1 MELNSVATEGL
12 NLCGDSARVGDRSF
26 RNLVQIT
33 MDILLKKKD
42 ENSLKSEW
50 QDYSSYIF
58 IVFTFMLKLCGH
70 FVRILDAAMSSA

>member
-1 MELNSVATEGL
+1 MATEGL

-33 MDILLKKKD
+33 MDILLKKKSED
-42 ENSLKSEW
+42 SLKSEW
-50 QDYSSYIF
+50 QDYSSHIL

-70 FVRILDAAMSSA
+70 FVRIVDAVMSSA

>member
-33 MDILLKKKD
+33 MDILLKRKSED
-42 ENSLKSEW
+42 GLKSEYF
-50 QDYSSYIF
+50 DYSSYISTVV
-58 IVFTFMLKLCGH
+58 ICMLKLFDD
-70 FVRILDAAMSSA
+70 FVRLLDTVMSSA